1 MADNPVLGKYS
12 RLLLIG
18 RLAGLKVVQGGEVRW
33 ALISGLVISLPVNSI
48 RGTTILTRNHN
59 RSLQKNGEMRS
70 SFTFCGSLGMSHL
83 NEERPSTLD
92 GRS

>member
-33 ALISGLVISLPVNSI
+33 ALISDLVTSLTVDSI
-48 RGTTILTRNHN
+48 RCTCLTGNRN
-59 RSLQKNGEMRS
+59 RSLQKSGEMRS
-70 SFTFCGSLGMSHL
+70 SFTFCGSLGILRL
-83 NEERPSTLD
+83 NEEQPSTLD
-92 GRS
+92 GRN

>member
-33 ALISGLVISLPVNSI
+33 ALISDLVISLAVDSI
-48 RGTTILTRNHN
+48 RSIVTRNHN
-59 RSLQKNGEMRS
+59 RSLQRSGEMRS
-70 SFTFCGSLGMSHL
+70 SFTFCGSLGMFRL
-83 NEERPSTLD
+83 NEEQPSTLD
-92 GRS
+92 GKI